1 MSLIFAHA
9 PRSSEPCDHQGS
21 LTLPDSQGTRICA
34 RCGTSVSAQA
44 ERAPKEAPRRAG
56 SRPRA

>member
-34 RCGTSVSAQA
+34 RCGNSVAAQP
-44 ERAPKEAPRRAG
+44 ERAPKAPPQGAA
-56 SRPRA
+56 RPRA